1 MYMALTLLSGYQNTL
16 NRPTRPKDPNGIAHA
31 TNTGDPTATK
41 ADRAT
46 TKAAYATWVAAWK
59 ATYRASG
66 DHSTEFT
73 EAGSGITYGDD

>member
-1 MYMALTLLSGYQNTL
+1 MALTLLSGYQNTL

-31 TNTGDPTATK
+31 TNAGDATATK

-66 DHSTEFT
+66 DHDTEFT
-73 EAGSGITYGDD
+73 EAGSGITYADD